1 MSNKI
6 IPAVLFGAVIL
17 LAGFFVLNAYI
28 YNEKQ
33 APVEQS
39 FEPYEAKLAG
49 EYVCLVSSAEAV
61 RDICELGIKTVAGEY
76 YAVDFATLP
85 KEQMKLMIGDTFE
98 AAGVVTPIERLSTDR
113 WQQYGVKGVFT
124 ITGVLVVSGEEASV
138 PVACDGDAKLCPDG
152 SSVGRSGP
160 QCEFA
165 ACPAVEAASTTITTY
180 LGGTA
185 TGLGVSVSPKKLVSD
200 SRCPAEVACIW
211 AGTVEVETTLT
222 TSVSHGEHVLTL
234 GKSQT
239 FGDYTVTLTA
249 VTPDKGEEAV
259 PESSY
264 RFTYTVVDNTKP
276 VQ

>member
-1 MSNKI
+1 MSNKV

-28 YNEKQ
+28 YDEKQ
-33 APVEQS
+33 APVEQN
-39 FEPYEAKLAG
+39 FEPYVAKLMG
-49 EYVCLVSSAEAV
+49 EYVCLVSIADAV
-61 RDICELGIKTVAGEY
+61 RDICELGIKTATGEY

-85 KEQMKLMIGDTFE
+85 KEQEKFTIGDTFE

-113 WQQYGVKGVFT
+113 WQQYGVKGIFT
-124 ITGVLVVSGEEASV
+124 ITGSLVVAEGEAPV

-165 ACPAVEAASTTITTY
+165 ACPSVEAASTTLTTY

-185 TGLGVSVSPKKLVSD
+185 TGLSVSVNPTKVVSD
-200 SRCPAEVACIW
+200 SRCPATVTCVW
-211 AGTVEVETTLT
+211 AGTVEVETILSTP
-222 TSVSHGEHVLTL
+222 VSHGEHVLSL

-249 VTPDKGEEAV
+249 VTPDKSEEAV

-264 RFTYTVVDNTKP
+264 RFTYTVVKNTKP

>member
-1 MSNKI
+1 MSNKV

-17 LAGFFVLNAYI
+17 LAGFFVLNSYI

-33 APVEQS
+33 PPVEQS
-39 FEPYEAKLAG
+39 FEPYEAKLMG
-49 EYVCLVSSAEAV
+49 EYVCLVSTANAV
-61 RDICELGIKTVAGEY
+61 RDICELGIKTAAGEY

-85 KEQMKLMIGDTFE
+85 KEQEKLTIGDTFE
-98 AAGVVTPIERLSTDR
+98 VSGVVTPIERLSTDR
-113 WQQYGVKGVFT
+113 WQQYGVKGIFT
-124 ITGVLVVSGEEASV
+124 ITGSLVVAGEEAPA

-165 ACPAVEAASTTITTY
+165 ACPAVEAASTTLTTY

-185 TGLGVSVSPKKLVSD
+185 AGLGVIVGPKKLVSD

-211 AGTVEVETTLT
+211 AGTVEVQTILSTP
-222 TSVSHGEHVLTL
+222 VSHGEHVLTL
-234 GKSQT
+234 GKPQT

-249 VTPDKGEEAV
+249 VAPDKSDEAI

-264 RFTYTVVDNTKP
+264 RFTYTVVKNTKP